1 MLLYY
6 PLALAATGLDL
17 CTSLL
22 RKDSVGACW
31 VGLNSCRKSNPS
43 GSLLMS
49 GGVNL
54 GGINKGKKNYYH
66 YCFINII
73 NKMFSCYRTRL
84 TYLNGETHFGLFI
97 GWMLFVFAFIEFNL
111 KYNVIEV

>member
-1 MLLYY
+1 MLLFY

-54 GGINKGKKNYYH
+54 
-66 YCFINII
+66 
-73 NKMFSCYRTRL
+73 
-84 TYLNGETHFGLFI
+84 
-97 GWMLFVFAFIEFNL
+97 
-111 KYNVIEV
+111 

>member
-54 GGINKGKKNYYH
+54 LGRNKIYY
-66 YCFINII
+66 YYSFINII
-73 NKMFSCYRTRL
+73 ISIMFSCYL
-84 TYLNGETHFGLFI
+84 T
-97 GWMLFVFAFIEFNL
+97 
-111 KYNVIEV
+111 